1 MGASLASPTTGQR
14 LRRALRWVALLTAG
28 LAVMWY
34 DDRDV
39 TNIAIA
45 FLSGVLLAEDVLL
58 AWQNVR

>member
-1 MGASLASPTTGQR
+1 
-14 LRRALRWVALLTAG
+14 
-28 LAVMWY
+28 MWY

-58 AWQNVR
+58 AWRNVR